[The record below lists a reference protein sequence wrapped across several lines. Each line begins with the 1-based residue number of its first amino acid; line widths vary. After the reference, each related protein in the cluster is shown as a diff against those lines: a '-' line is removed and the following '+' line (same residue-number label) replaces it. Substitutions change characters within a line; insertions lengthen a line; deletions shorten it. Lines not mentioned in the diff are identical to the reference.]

1 MPYGRYKR
9 RTTTRKPTVFK
20 SNRGLKQTA
29 WKKSVALIAKRVSLK
44 QAETKHVVRGLGAN
58 YNLNHNIGTRIS
70 DNLLYT
76 TPGVNDGAANSRIG
90 DTVILRGIK
99 LYMVLGTLTDTPGV
113 TFRIIVAKVRKEWAD
128 QTTPPI
134 KPITNINTIDPLDME
149 KCIKVLLDKR
159 VTDRYMNTV
168 VGLTAPPAP
177 EEPLETNAIAIHRKY
192 WIPLS
197 GQYKYDDT
205 SFVKGRDWQI
215 ACWVVAYHNRNTA
228 GNPIVATAGFGSEF
242 YFKDP

>member
-1 MPYGRYKR
+1 MYGKYKR
-9 RTTTRKPTVFK
+9 RATRRKPGVFRSKK
-20 SNRGLKQTA
+20 SLKQSA
-29 WKKSVALIAKRVSLK
+29 WSKSVAAIAKRVTLR
-44 QAETKHVVRGLGAN
+44 QAETKHVVRSLGLA
-58 YNLNHNIGTRIS
+58 YNLNHNIGARVA

-76 TPGVNDGAANSRIG
+76 TQGVNDGAVNSRLG

-99 LYMVLGTLTDTPGV
+99 LYMVLQTLSNTPGV
-113 TFRIIVAKVRKEWAD
+113 TFRIIVCKVRKEWAD
-128 QTTPPI
+128 QTTPPL
-134 KPITNINTIDPLDME
+134 KPITGINSLDPIDME
-149 KCIKVLLDKR
+149 KAIKVLVDKR

-168 VGLTAPPAP
+168 VGLTTPPDPA
-177 EEPLETNAIAIHRKY
+177 EPIENTPVMMHRKY

-215 ACWVVAYHNRNTA
+215 ACWVVAYLNRNVT
-228 GNPIVATAGFGSEF
+228 GNPVVGTAAFGSEF